1 MSLKVVVTLLYHKI
15 RLHKYSFYSKMYFK
29 TALKYLFYIT
39 CSFILVQ
46 PFHVCPHYESLIHLI
61 TVQIKR
67 EPSVPLING
76 DRSKVVPVCVF
87 F

>member
-1 MSLKVVVTLLYHKI
+1 MSLKVVVTLLCHKI

-46 PFHVCPHYESLIHLI
+46 PFHVCPHNESLIHLI